1 MTWNPHITVATVVEQ
16 DGRFLM
22 VEEKD
27 DKRAVFNQPA
37 GHLDEGESLLEA
49 AVRETLEES
58 AWHII
63 LTNYLGVTLY
73 RAPNTVTYV
82 RHCFVGRPERHDP
95 ALTLDEGIIAAH
107 WLSIDEIMAESFPAR
122 SPMVIRAV
130 TDYLNGIRLPLD
142 SVNHYL

>member
-58 AWHII
+58 AWHIT
-63 LTNYLGVTLY
+63 LTAYLGVTLY
-73 RAPNTVTYV
+73 RAPNTVTYL